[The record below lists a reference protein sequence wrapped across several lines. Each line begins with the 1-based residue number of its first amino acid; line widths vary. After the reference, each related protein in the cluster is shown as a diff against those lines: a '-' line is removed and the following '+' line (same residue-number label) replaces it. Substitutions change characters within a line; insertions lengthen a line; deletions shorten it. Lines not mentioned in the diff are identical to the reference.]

1 MYNIKELELLHQQD
15 VFSLLYI
22 NLAESIADNCGRH
35 GEGAVRE
42 AVRRFARDRG
52 YELAQ
57 EHRSLGIK
65 TNLKSLYNMGYDL
78 IDDPRTR
85 RVVLHEEQDA
95 RLWEVYTCPMAELWV
110 KAGKNNIGI
119 WYCEECHRSLIDG
132 YTNGKGQTNLSM
144 MLTCSEDNHCR
155 FSVYYRAAN
164 TDGEQR
170 QQSFEDKPAE
180 NTLPLEDN
188 ISFKAAINA
197 ICIKLCYYMV
207 EVSKEYFGAEGLCA
221 VAQGLR
227 SLAPEL
233 AARIRKNADATGS
246 LLNVEYIK
254 ENFPLS
260 LDSSEDALW
269 SKYGA
274 NEARHLVQLHLLDA
288 VSKLI

>member
-1 MYNIKELELLHQQD
+1 MYNIKELALSHQQD
-15 VFSLLYI
+15 VLSLLYI
-22 NLAESIADNCGRH
+22 HLAASIADNCGRH

-52 YELAQ
+52 CELAQ
-57 EHRSLGIK
+57 KHRSQGIK
-65 TNLKSLYNMGYDL
+65 TNLKNLYNRGYDL

-85 RVVLHEEQDA
+85 RAVLRDGQDI
-95 RLWEVYTCPMAELWV
+95 RLWEVYTCPMAELWS
-110 KAGKNNIGI
+110 KAGKSNIGM
-119 WYCEECHRSLIDG
+119 WYCEECQRSLIDG

-170 QQSFEDKPAE
+170 RQSFEDKPGE
-180 NTLPLEDN
+180 NRLPPEDS
-188 ISFKAAINA
+188 ISFKAAMNVL
-197 ICIKLCYYMV
+197 CIKLCYYMV
-207 EVSKEYFGAEGLCA
+207 EISKEYFGDEGLCA
-221 VAQGLR
+221 VAQGLK
-227 SLAPEL
+227 SLASEL
-233 AARIRKNADATGS
+233 AAIIRKNADATGS
-246 LLNVEYIK
+246 LLNAGYIE

-260 LDSSEDALW
+260 LDSSTEALW
-269 SKYGA
+269 RKYGA

>member
-1 MYNIKELELLHQQD
+1 MYNIKELALSHQQD
-15 VFSLLYI
+15 VLSLLYI
-22 NLAESIADNCGRH
+22 NLAASIADNCGRH

-52 YELAQ
+52 LELAQ
-57 EHRSLGIK
+57 KHRSLGIK

-85 RVVLHEEQDA
+85 RALLHEEQDA
-95 RLWEVYTCPMAELWV
+95 RLWEIYTCPMAELW
-110 KAGKNNIGI
+110 GKVGKSNIGM
-119 WYCEECHRSLIDG
+119 WYCEECQRSLIDG

-144 MLTCSEDNHCR
+144 MLTCPEDNHCR

-164 TDGEQR
+164 TDAEQK
-170 QQSFEDKPAE
+170 QQSFEDKPVE
-180 NTLPLEDN
+180 NILPSEDS
-188 ISFKAAINA
+188 ISFKAGMNA

-227 SLAPEL
+227 SLASEL

-246 LLNVEYIK
+246 LLNAEYIK

-260 LDSSEDALW
+260 LDSSKDTLW